1 MLLGPA
7 LVSVPPNATAG
18 AATNQ
23 STVVIIK
30 HDIDTYMQIHAGVA
44 IKLFSCVAG
53 VLLNLYAIH
62 SDHFLMLVC
71 HDLRLVVWGTL
82 VSRAIK

>member
-62 SDHFLMLVC
+62 WGAGWDHFWYPIL
-71 HDLRLVVWGTL
+71 WPG
-82 VSRAIK
+82 S